1 MKLVPSRLAGV
12 RVFVAPAFADERGS
26 FWETWNERR
35 YADVIGPVKFVQDN
49 VSVSGRGVL
58 RGLHFQ
64 NPNAQGKLI
73 TALAGEVYD
82 VVVDLRRRSP
92 TFGQW
97 EAFTISA
104 ENRLQLFLPPGFAHG
119 FQVVSESAHFH
130 YKCTS
135 FYSAADEHT
144 LNWSDPDLGIPWPV
158 ANPVLSAKDG
168 CGLRLRDLTS
178 QQWFDLP

>member
-1 MKLVPSRLAGV
+1 MKLLSSRLPGV
-12 RVFVAPAFADERGS
+12 RIFVPAAFTDERGS

-35 YADVIGPVKFVQDN
+35 YGDILGPVSFVQDN
-49 VSVSGRGVL
+49 VSFSRRGVL

-73 TALAGEVYD
+73 TVLTGEVYD
-82 VVVDLRRRSP
+82 VVVDLRQRSP

-119 FQVVSESAHFH
+119 FQVVSDSAQFH
-130 YKCTS
+130 YKCTA

-144 LNWSDPDLGIPWPV
+144 LSWDDPELAIPWPV
-158 ANPVLSAKDG
+158 ANPVLSVKDRNG
-168 CGLRLRDLTS
+168 RRLRDLSPT
-178 QQWFDLP
+178 QLFDLP